1 MRNRKISKIVL
12 LLLTIFFITGFVLS
26 QIIATDYFKNM
37 FWASYTF
44 LIVGILLD
52 MNAWSKLGL
61 DVDKGKGITIR
72 RSFDDNTA
80 LLAVTH
86 GTLLFTFLTIKFF
99 DKTIMKNNNTIIV
112 MFVMTLEFEL
122 FTYLSVWNAK
132 RDTAKALNNNK

>member
-1 MRNRKISKIVL
+1 MPNKLLIIIVL
-12 LLLTIFFITGFVLS
+12 YYNHI
-26 QIIATDYFKNM
+26 
-37 FWASYTF
+37 
-44 LIVGILLD
+44 
-52 MNAWSKLGL
+52 
-61 DVDKGKGITIR
+61 DKGKGITIR

-86 GTLLFTFLTIKFF
+86 GTLLFTFFTIEFF

-122 FTYLSVWNAK
+122 FAYLSVWNAK